1 MALRNFLRKQKPSK
15 ANRPSADEA
24 AKAAAA
30 NAKRP
35 MLRRLT
41 RIGKRLGGFLL
52 AVLVFGV
59 VVSVTSY
66 SRTPAVL
73 VGTSTDSSVQINE
86 VTRLFPVTVSR
97 VVTPHS
103 VDEISAA
110 IKSTPGPISI
120 GGGRYSM
127 GGQTATPDG
136 VQLDMREFH
145 GVVSIDTAQRVAV
158 VRSGTRWR
166 ELQQILDTLGL
177 AVKIMQTYNTF
188 TVGGALSVNAHGRYI
203 GQGPL
208 IRSVREITL
217 VLADGSVV
225 TASPTQNPELFFGA
239 VGGYGALGVIAHV
252 TLDLA
257 VNSRIRRDDEKL
269 PVSEYLAY
277 FRKNVRDDSTV
288 IFHNADVYPPAY
300 EKLHVV
306 SYRKTNDSVTVADR
320 LLPLQQNDFRHRA
333 AYSMMSSWRM
343 GKKIREYILDPYLYR
358 DSPVTWRN
366 YEASY
371 DVSELEPDSRD
382 RDTYVLQE
390 YFIPVDSLM
399 AFVPRMRS
407 VFQKY
412 NVNVVNVSIR
422 HALPDPGSNLAWAP
436 NEVFAFVVYYK
447 QRTGP
452 DALRDVARWTR
463 DLIDQVIVS
472 GGRYYLPYQP
482 VATRAQFARAYPNS
496 KLLFETKRKV
506 DPTGKFTNAL
516 WDLYQPNADGTP
528 TLVTAS
534 HMPANLSAEA
544 RIVLDTIKG
553 YAREEG
559 ADYLTHPE
567 WDLVYGSEA
576 YARWL
581 EQGKRPSQF
590 AYIGAV
596 GTFWRSYHDTWKAAT
611 TRYSISTGTHVML
624 CVIGVST
631 AVEYGLKG
639 IYEGTLGRLFEPYSP
654 AGGTD
659 EEKYAAKVARDYATL
674 ITTRGWYEFS
684 FGGALRGLWKDVPKS
699 GPGML
704 RKWERRFALSGE
716 YIIKAVYASVI
727 GVGTSAGY
735 TPDVLTRYAVVA
747 GWNDSLAT
755 TPVRNEVA
763 LVTRDTIKTEG
774 AKPLTSRFK
783 NAMTLDRGYTLISV
797 NRYDPYRDALLEL
810 SDHAGRVRLAE
821 LSGAEVVTVSGTA
834 PTAWRTSART
844 SVIVAYAMPDDSTR
858 TRMLLK
864 VPVRDLLDVLAR
876 MRAEGQFRVEHIYD
890 Y

>member
-1 MALRNFLRKQKPSK
+1 
-15 ANRPSADEA
+15 
-24 AKAAAA
+24 
-30 NAKRP
+30 
-35 MLRRLT
+35 MLRRVT
-41 RIGKRLGGFLL
+41 RIGKRLGGLLL
-52 AVLVFGV
+52 AILFFGV

-66 SRTPAVL
+66 SRTPPVT
-73 VGTSTDSSVQINE
+73 VGASSDSSVQINE
-86 VTRLFPVTVSR
+86 VTRLFPVTVAH
-97 VVTPHS
+97 VVAPHT
-103 VDEISAA
+103 VEEISAA
-110 IKSTPGPISI
+110 VKSTIGPVSI

-145 GVVSIDTAQRVAV
+145 GVVSIDTAQRVV
-158 VRSGTRWR
+158 TVRSGTRWR
-166 ELQQILDTLGL
+166 ELQQVLDTLGL

-225 TASPTQNPELFFGA
+225 TASPTQNSELFFGA

-257 VNSRIRRDDEKL
+257 VNTRIKRDDEKL
-269 PVSEYLAY
+269 PVADYLAY
-277 FRKNVRDDSTV
+277 FRKNVRDDSLV

-300 EKLHVV
+300 EQLHVV
-306 SYRKTNDSVTVADR
+306 SYRRTNDSVTVPER
-320 LLPLQQNDFRHRA
+320 LLPLKQNDFRHRA
-333 AYSMMSSWRM
+333 AYAMISGWSF
-343 GKKIREYILDPYLYR
+343 GKKVREYVLDPYLYR

-371 DVSELEPDSRD
+371 DVSELEPDSRE
-382 RDTYVLQE
+382 RSTYVLQE

-436 NEVFAFVVYYK
+436 TEVFAFVVYYK

-452 DALRDVARWTR
+452 DALREVARWTR
-463 DLIDQVIVS
+463 DLIDSVIVS

-482 VATRAQFARAYPNS
+482 VATRDQFARAYPNS

-516 WDLYQPNADGTP
+516 WDLYQPNADGSP
-528 TLVTAS
+528 TVVKAS
-534 HMPANLSAEA
+534 HMPANLPAEA
-544 RIVLDTIKG
+544 RIVLDTIKE
-553 YAREEG
+553 YARAEG

-596 GTFWRSYHDTWKAAT
+596 GTFWRSYHDTYKAAKE
-611 TRYSISTGTHVML
+611 RYSIATGTHVML

-631 AVEYGLKG
+631 AIEYGLKG
-639 IYEGTLGRLFEPYSP
+639 IYEGTLGRLFEPWTP
-654 AGGTD
+654 KGGTD
-659 EEKYAAKVARDYATL
+659 EDRYAAKVAREYATL
-674 ITTRGWYEFS
+674 ISTRGWYEFS
-684 FGGALRGLWKDVPKS
+684 FSGALRGLWSDVPMR
-699 GPGML
+699 GPGIL

-716 YIIKAVYASVI
+716 YIIKAVYATLI
-727 GVGTSAGY
+727 GAGTSAGY

-755 TPVRNEVA
+755 TPVRSEINPVRIDS
-763 LVTRDTIKTEG
+763 TTGDTLKSEP
-774 AKPLTSRFK
+774 ARPLTSRFK
-783 NAMTLDRGYTLISV
+783 SAMPLDRGYTLLSV

-810 SDHAGRVRLAE
+810 SEHADRVRLAE
-821 LSGAEVVTVSGTA
+821 LSGSEVVTVSGTA
-834 PTAWRTSART
+834 PTSWRTTPRT

-876 MRAEGQFRVEHIYD
+876 MRKEGQFRVEHIYD